1 MKILLLE
8 DDPVLADIITDF
20 LEEHYGVDHAHS
32 SKSALELA
40 EKNRYD
46 LYIFDIN
53 VPGVTGIDLLRE
65 LRAFSDH
72 TPAILITAYQDTA
85 HLKRGFDA
93 GAEDYIRKPFD
104 LEELAARIENIRR
117 HRGFE
122 AAPAIAIDEKR
133 SFDRENHAIRT
144 GKGSVTITPKESE
157 LLDYLIRHKARVVSA
172 EELSQNLWEFESMP
186 SEATIRGYIK
196 TLRKAVGSEH
206 ILTIRGRGYRFE

>member
-8 DDPVLADIITDF
+8 DDPVLSDIITDF
-20 LEEHYGVDHAHS
+20 LEERYEVDSVHS
-32 SKSALELA
+32 SERALSLT

-53 VPGVTGIDLLRE
+53 VPGITGIDLLKE

-85 HLKRGFDA
+85 RLKRGFDA

-117 HRGFE
+117 RRSFE
-122 AAPAIAIDEKR
+122 AAPAITIDEKR

-144 GKGSVTITPKESE
+144 EKGSIAITPKESE
-157 LLDYLIRHKARVVSA
+157 LLDYLIRHKERIVSA
-172 EELSQNLWEFESMP
+172 EELARNLWKYEQMP

-196 TLRKAVGSEH
+196 TLRKAVGSGH
-206 ILTIRGRGYRFE
+206 ILTVRGRGYRFE